1 MKIRAGLFLC
11 KCQSIVRTWKRSGS
25 LYYYERGPN
34 SCIEGQDIGDGGDCN
49 GYCHF
54 WIDIGHPLTY
64 AIHEAGLLPGRNHDK
79 HVFNSNTVTER
90 NRVSALFKLPFKI
103 NKMNS
108 NSFLCL
114 SLKVSLILRYACV
127 NEWHVL
133 CKASDEPCTGVLWC
147 VIMTAGRPQNGSL
160 VGVYIP
166 TSQCQETP
174 TIPVRGRAR
183 NGWSVWTEF
192 SFLGQLFLVSL
203 TIP

>member
-79 HVFNSNTVTER
+79 HVFNSNTVRER
-90 NRVSALFKLPFKI
+90 NRVSAFFKHPFKI
-103 NKMNS
+103 NKINS
-108 NSFLCL
+108 NGFLCL
-114 SLKVSLILRYACV
+114 SLKVSLILRCACV
-127 NEWHVL
+127 NEWRVL

-147 VIMTAGRPQNGSL
+147 VIMTEGRPQNGSL
-160 VGVYIP
+160 VGIYIM
-166 TSQCQETP
+166 TSQCQEMP
-174 TIPVRGRAR
+174 NIPARGRTR
-183 NGWSVWTEF
+183 NGWSV
-192 SFLGQLFLVSL
+192 
-203 TIP
+203 